1 MWRVGVMLLL
11 ALLLKD
17 SFQDSGYRYNATK
30 NATFHPKTFSG
41 RMVMMND
48 TEFLNLSIHQ
58 PVLNVSNKV
67 FNHTAGFLS
76 TRIIPTCYVLA
87 ILIGIP
93 SNIFVL
99 ACLSGKSKLSGGILY
114 ISLAGSDLLLLVSL
128 TLRVHYHFN
137 NNSWAFGELACKI
150 VTACFYGNI
159 YCSIHAHMCISLMRY
174 LAVVHPFLYRGLSKR
189 YCAIWASLSVWVVF
203 AIALTPEF
211 LVQQTYR
218 ISGQN
223 IITCHDVQSYD
234 EKSYLIP
241 YRLSLICLGFILPSL
256 VIIFVYGSILHH
268 LNRSRRDWNHYIKAS
283 TLMFGIFLLC
293 FTPSSI
299 IHFLHYVRLYTQ
311 DQDDLYHYFRVAV
324 CLCSLHGCLDPF
336 LSYVLTKT
344 LTSQPKFRSFRC
356 GPLKASSIVQGL
368 VDFK

>member
-1 MWRVGVMLLL
+1 M
-11 ALLLKD
+11 
-17 SFQDSGYRYNATK
+17 T
-30 NATFHPKTFSG
+30 
-41 RMVMMND
+41 ND

-58 PVLNVSNKV
+58 PVINVNNNI

-76 TRIIPTCYVLA
+76 TRIIPSCYVLA

-99 ACLSGKSKLSGGILY
+99 ACLSGKRKLSGSILY
-114 ISLAGSDLLLLVSL
+114 ISLAVSDLLLLVSL

-137 NNSWAFGELACKI
+137 NNSWVFGELACKI

-174 LAVVHPFLYRGLSKR
+174 LAVIHPFLYRGLSKR
-189 YCAIWASLSVWVVF
+189 YCAIWASLTVWVVF
-203 AIALTPEF
+203 AIAMTPEF
-211 LVQQTYR
+211 LVQQTY
-218 ISGQN
+218 SVLGQG

-234 EKSYLIP
+234 KTSYLFLIP

-256 VIIFVYGSILHH
+256 VITFVYGSILHH
-268 LNRSRRDWNHYIKAS
+268 LNRSSCDWKHYIKAS
-283 TLMFGIFLLC
+283 TLVFWIFLVC

-299 IHFLHYVRLYTQ
+299 IHILHYVRLYTQ
-311 DQDDLYHYFRVAV
+311 DQDDLYHYYRVAV
-324 CLCSLHGCLDPF
+324 CLCSFHSCLDPF

-344 LTSQPKFRSFRC
+344 LTSQPKFRSFNC
-356 GPLKASSIVQGL
+356 GPLMASSIVQGL